1 MSKWILRT
9 NSESYVFDRFV
20 DAVAAFKTKISNY
33 IEENKGVFD
42 RDGMPFAP
50 GAFFSG
56 KYDEGTITDEEIV
69 VQIRTSML
77 CGSFIWKDAEHSKEN
92 AIKSLKGDI
101 HYEGENEFDE
111 KLRIDIKTSPEEVV
125 LDITHHDGVKDETYM
140 RSNALILDNPS
151 KDYYFESHQIVTT
164 STKRSS
170 IGKIADLEISLKQ
183 AKYYGC

>member
-1 MSKWILRT
+1 MTKWILTT

-20 DAVAAFKTKISNY
+20 DAVAVFKTKISNY
-33 IEENKGVFD
+33 IEENKDVFD

-77 CGSFIWKDAEHSKEN
+77 CGSFVWKDAEHSKEN

-101 HYEGENEFDE
+101 HYEGENEFGE
-111 KLRIDIKTSPEEVV
+111 KLRIDIKTSPEEV
-125 LDITHHDGVKDETYM
+125 LLEIAHFDGIRDETYM
-140 RSNALILDNPS
+140 RSNAMIFDDPS
-151 KDYYFESHQIVTT
+151 KEYYFASHQIVTT
-164 STKRSS
+164 SSKRSEL
-170 IGKIADLEISLKQ
+170 GKVVDIDIRIK
-183 AKYYGC
+183 GCK